1 MKYEMMVSDF
11 DGTLGRLSEINAETV
26 EAIKEY
32 EKKGIKRP
40 ERDELTPAIIREYLK
55 ALILN
60 CMQMYMDTQNMDYAC
75 TLKILLRLF
84 YVSEFDGKAKRSQ
97 SAEAELIMDVVMPE
111 LYEER
116 PPAEIAEM
124 AVRLLP
130 EIRRERHRELRQ
142 QRAEE
147 ERRRGRERYWKRKNK
162 R

>member
-1 MKYEMMVSDF
+1 MYNTERE
-11 DGTLGRLSEINAETV
+11 LA
-26 EAIKEY
+26 EAIQKEY
-32 EKKGIKRP
+32 EKKGIKAP
-40 ERDELTPAIIREYLK
+40 ERDELTPVIIREYLK

-75 TLKILLRLF
+75 TLKILLKLF

-97 SAEAELIMDVVMPE
+97 STEAELIMDVIMPE

-116 PPAEIAEM
+116 PPAEIAEI
-124 AVRLLP
+124 AVGLLP

>member
-1 MKYEMMVSDF
+1 MYNTERE
-11 DGTLGRLSEINAETV
+11 LA
-26 EAIKEY
+26 EAIQKEY
-32 EKKGIKRP
+32 EKRGIKRP
-40 ERDELTPAIIREYLK
+40 ERDELTPAIIRAYLK

-60 CMQMYMDTQNMDYAC
+60 CMQMYMDTQNMDYAY

-84 YVSEFDGKAKRSQ
+84 YVSEFDGKARRSQ
-97 SAEAELIMDVVMPE
+97 STEAELIMDIVMPE

-147 ERRRGRERYWKRKNK
+147 ERRRGRERYWKKKNK

>member
-1 MKYEMMVSDF
+1 MYNTERE
-11 DGTLGRLSEINAETV
+11 LA
-26 EAIKEY
+26 EAIQKEY

-40 ERDELTPAIIREYLK
+40 ERDELTPVIIREYLK

-60 CMQMYMDTQNMDYAC
+60 CMQMYMDTQNMDYAY

-84 YVSEFDGKAKRSQ
+84 YVSEFDGKAKRGQ
-97 SAEAELIMDVVMPE
+97 SMEAELIMDIVMPE

-116 PPAEIAEM
+116 PPAELAEM

-130 EIRRERHRELRQ
+130 EIRQQRHRELRQ

-147 ERRRGRERYWKRKNK
+147 ERRRGRERYWRKK
-162 R
+162 KAKESE

>member
-1 MKYEMMVSDF
+1 MYNTERE
-11 DGTLGRLSEINAETV
+11 LA
-26 EAIKEY
+26 EAIQKEY
-32 EKKGIKRP
+32 VKKGIKAP
-40 ERDELTPAIIREYLK
+40 ERDELTPVIIREYLK

-75 TLKILLRLF
+75 TLKILLKLF
-84 YVSEFDGKAKRSQ
+84 YVSEFDGKARRSQ
-97 SAEAELIMDVVMPE
+97 SMESELIMDVIMPE

-130 EIRRERHRELRQ
+130 EIREARRRELRQ

>member
-1 MKYEMMVSDF
+1 MYNTERE
-11 DGTLGRLSEINAETV
+11 LA
-26 EAIKEY
+26 EAIQKEY
-32 EKKGIKRP
+32 EKKGIKKP

-60 CMQMYMDTQNMDYAC
+60 CIQMYMDTQNMDYAC

-84 YVSEFDGKAKRSQ
+84 YVSEFDGKVKRSQ
-97 SAEAELIMDVVMPE
+97 SMEADLIMDVVMPE

-147 ERRRGRERYWKRKNK
+147 ERRRGRERYWKKKNK

>member
-1 MKYEMMVSDF
+1 MYNTEREL
-11 DGTLGRLSEINAETV
+11 T
-26 EAIKEY
+26 EAIQKEY
-32 EKKGIKRP
+32 EKQGIKRP
-40 ERDELTPAIIREYLK
+40 ERDELTPVIIREYLK

-60 CMQMYMDTQNMDYAC
+60 CMQMYMDTRNADYVC

-97 SAEAELIMDVVMPE
+97 STEAELIMDVVMPE

-130 EIRRERHRELRQ
+130 EIRQQRHRELRQ
-142 QRAEE
+142 QRADE

>member
-1 MKYEMMVSDF
+1 MYNTERE
-11 DGTLGRLSEINAETV
+11 LA
-26 EAIKEY
+26 EAIQKEY
-32 EKKGIKRP
+32 EKKGIKAP

-60 CMQMYMDTQNMDYAC
+60 CMQMYIDTRNADYAC

-97 SAEAELIMDVVMPE
+97 SMEAELIMDVIMPE

-124 AVRLLP
+124 AVGLLP

-147 ERRRGRERYWKRKNK
+147 ERRRGRERYWRRKNK

>member
-1 MKYEMMVSDF
+1 MYDTERE
-11 DGTLGRLSEINAETV
+11 LA
-26 EAIKEY
+26 EAIQKEY
-32 EKKGIKRP
+32 EKKGIKAP
-40 ERDELTPAIIREYLK
+40 ERDELTPAIIRAYLK

-60 CMQMYMDTQNMDYAC
+60 CMQMYMETQSVDYAC
-75 TLKILLRLF
+75 TLKILLKLF
-84 YVSEFDGKAKRSQ
+84 YVSGFDGKAKRSQ
-97 SAEAELIMDVVMPE
+97 SAEAELIMDVIMPE

-130 EIRRERHRELRQ
+130 EIRQQRQRELRQ

-147 ERRRGRERYWKRKNK
+147 ERRRGRERYWRKKNK

>member
-1 MKYEMMVSDF
+1 MYNTERE
-11 DGTLGRLSEINAETV
+11 LA
-26 EAIKEY
+26 EAIQKEY
-32 EKKGIKRP
+32 EKKGIKKP
-40 ERDELTPAIIREYLK
+40 ERDELTPVIVREYLK

-97 SAEAELIMDVVMPE
+97 SSEAELIMDVIMPE

-124 AVRLLP
+124 AVGLLP
-130 EIRRERHRELRQ
+130 EIRREAP
-142 QRAEE
+142 RAAAAASGGGAPARTGEVLEE
-147 ERRRGRERYWKRKNK
+147 EK
-162 R
+162 

>member
-1 MKYEMMVSDF
+1 MYNTERE
-11 DGTLGRLSEINAETV
+11 LA
-26 EAIKEY
+26 EAIQKEY
-32 EKKGIKRP
+32 EKQGIKRP
-40 ERDELTPAIIREYLK
+40 ERDELTPVIIREYLK

-84 YVSEFDGKAKRSQ
+84 YVSEFDGKARRSQ
-97 SAEAELIMDVVMPE
+97 SMEAELIMDVIMPE

-124 AVRLLP
+124 AVGLLP
-130 EIRRERHRELRQ
+130 EIREERRRELRQ

-147 ERRRGRERYWKRKNK
+147 ERRRGRERYWRRKNK

>member
-1 MKYEMMVSDF
+1 MYNTERELAKAVQ
-11 DGTLGRLSEINAETV
+11 
-26 EAIKEY
+26 KEY
-32 EKKGIKRP
+32 EKKDIKKP
-40 ERDELTPAIIREYLK
+40 ERDELTPTIIREYLK

-60 CMQMYMDTQNMDYAC
+60 CMQMYMDTQNIDYAC

-84 YVSEFDGKAKRSQ
+84 YVSEFDGKARRSQ

-111 LYEER
+111 LYEEKA
-116 PPAEIAEM
+116 PAEIAEM

-147 ERRRGRERYWKRKNK
+147 ERRRGRERYWRKKNK

>member
-1 MKYEMMVSDF
+1 MYNTERE
-11 DGTLGRLSEINAETV
+11 LA
-26 EAIKEY
+26 EAIQKEY
-32 EKKGIKRP
+32 VKRGIKAP
-40 ERDELTPAIIREYLK
+40 ERDELTPTIIREYLK
-55 ALILN
+55 ALVLN
-60 CMQMYMDTQNMDYAC
+60 CMQMYMDTQNMDYAY

-97 SAEAELIMDVVMPE
+97 STEAELIMDVIMPE

-124 AVRLLP
+124 AVGLLP
-130 EIRRERHRELRQ
+130 EIRQQRHRELRQ

>member
-1 MKYEMMVSDF
+1 MYNTEREL
-11 DGTLGRLSEINAETV
+11 T
-26 EAIKEY
+26 EAIQREY

-40 ERDELTPAIIREYLK
+40 ERDELTPVIIREYLK

-60 CMQMYMDTQNMDYAC
+60 CMQMYMDTRNIDYAY
-75 TLKILLRLF
+75 TLKILLKLF

-97 SAEAELIMDVVMPE
+97 STEAELIMDIVMPE
-111 LYEER
+111 LYEEK

-124 AVRLLP
+124 AVGLLP

>member
-1 MKYEMMVSDF
+1 MYNTERE
-11 DGTLGRLSEINAETV
+11 LA
-26 EAIKEY
+26 EAIQKEY
-32 EKKGIKRP
+32 EKKGIKKP
-40 ERDELTPAIIREYLK
+40 ERDELTPVIIREYLK

-60 CMQMYMDTQNMDYAC
+60 CMQMYMDTRNIDYAY
-75 TLKILLRLF
+75 TLKILLKLF

-97 SAEAELIMDVVMPE
+97 STEAELIMDIVMPE
-111 LYEER
+111 LYEEK

-130 EIRRERHRELRQ
+130 EIRQQRRRELRQ

>member
-1 MKYEMMVSDF
+1 MYNTERE
-11 DGTLGRLSEINAETV
+11 LA
-26 EAIKEY
+26 EAIQKEY
-32 EKKGIKRP
+32 VKRGIKRP
-40 ERDELTPAIIREYLK
+40 ERDELTPVIVREYLK

-60 CMQMYMDTQNMDYAC
+60 CIQMYMDTQNMDYAC

-84 YVSEFDGKAKRSQ
+84 YVSEFDGKARRSQ
-97 SAEAELIMDVVMPE
+97 STEAELIMDVIMPE

-130 EIRRERHRELRQ
+130 EIRQQRHRELRQ

-147 ERRRGRERYWKRKNK
+147 ERRRGRERYWKKKNK

>member
-1 MKYEMMVSDF
+1 MYNTERE
-11 DGTLGRLSEINAETV
+11 LAEAV
-26 EAIKEY
+26 QKEY
-32 EKKGIKRP
+32 EKKGIKKP
-40 ERDELTPAIIREYLK
+40 ERDELTPVIIREYLK

-75 TLKILLRLF
+75 TLKILLKLF

-97 SAEAELIMDVVMPE
+97 SMEAELIMDIVMPE

-130 EIRRERHRELRQ
+130 EMRRQRHRELRQ

>member
-1 MKYEMMVSDF
+1 MYNTERE
-11 DGTLGRLSEINAETV
+11 LA
-26 EAIKEY
+26 EAIQKEY
-32 EKKGIKRP
+32 KKKGIKAP
-40 ERDELTPAIIREYLK
+40 ERDELTPVIVREYLK

-97 SAEAELIMDVVMPE
+97 SMEAELIMDIVMPE

-116 PPAEIAEM
+116 PPAELAEM

-147 ERRRGRERYWKRKNK
+147 ERRRGRERYWKKKNK

>member
-1 MKYEMMVSDF
+1 MYNTERE
-11 DGTLGRLSEINAETV
+11 LA
-26 EAIKEY
+26 EAIQKEY
-32 EKKGIKRP
+32 EKRGIKRP
-40 ERDELTPAIIREYLK
+40 ERDELTPVIIREYLK

-60 CMQMYMDTQNMDYAC
+60 CMQMYMDTRNIDYAY
-75 TLKILLRLF
+75 TLKILLKLF
-84 YVSEFDGKAKRSQ
+84 YVSEFDGKARRSQ
-97 SAEAELIMDVVMPE
+97 STEAELIMDVIMPE

-130 EIRRERHRELRQ
+130 EIRQQRHRELRQ

>member
-1 MKYEMMVSDF
+1 MYNTERE
-11 DGTLGRLSEINAETV
+11 LA
-26 EAIKEY
+26 EAIQKEY
-32 EKKGIKRP
+32 EKKGIKKP

-75 TLKILLRLF
+75 TLKLLLRLF
-84 YVSEFDGKAKRSQ
+84 YVSEFDGKAIRSH

-147 ERRRGRERYWKRKNK
+147 ERRRGRPRDWKKKNK

>member
-1 MKYEMMVSDF
+1 MYNTERE
-11 DGTLGRLSEINAETV
+11 LV
-26 EAIKEY
+26 EAIQKEY
-32 EKKGIKRP
+32 VKRGIKAP
-40 ERDELTPAIIREYLK
+40 ERDELTPAIIRAYLK

-60 CMQMYMDTQNMDYAC
+60 CMQMYMETQNIDYAC

-84 YVSEFDGKAKRSQ
+84 YVSGFDGKARRSQ
-97 SAEAELIMDVVMPE
+97 SAEAELIMDVIMPE

-130 EIRRERHRELRQ
+130 EIRQQRQRELRQ

-147 ERRRGRERYWKRKNK
+147 ERRRGRERYWRKKNK

>member
-1 MKYEMMVSDF
+1 MYNTERE
-11 DGTLGRLSEINAETV
+11 LA
-26 EAIKEY
+26 EAIQKEY
-32 EKKGIKRP
+32 EKKGIKKP
-40 ERDELTPAIIREYLK
+40 ERDELTPVIVREYLK

-97 SAEAELIMDVVMPE
+97 SSEAELIMDVIMPE

-124 AVRLLP
+124 AVGLLP
-130 EIRRERHRELRQ
+130 EIRRQRHRELRQ

-147 ERRRGRERYWKRKNK
+147 RRRGRERYWKKKNK

>member
-1 MKYEMMVSDF
+1 MYNTERE
-11 DGTLGRLSEINAETV
+11 LAE
-26 EAIKEY
+26 AMQKEY
-32 EKKGIKRP
+32 EKKGIKAP
-40 ERDELTPAIIREYLK
+40 ERDELTPVIIREYLK

-60 CMQMYMDTQNMDYAC
+60 CMQMYMDTRNADYAC

-84 YVSEFDGKAKRSQ
+84 YVSGFDGKARRSQ
-97 SAEAELIMDVVMPE
+97 SMEAELIMDIVMPE
-111 LYEER
+111 LYEEK

-130 EIRRERHRELRQ
+130 EIRQQRHRELRQ

-147 ERRRGRERYWKRKNK
+147 EHRRGRERYWKKKNK

>member
-1 MKYEMMVSDF
+1 MYNTEKE
-11 DGTLGRLSEINAETV
+11 LA
-26 EAIKEY
+26 EAIQKEY
-32 EKKGIKRP
+32 VKRGIKAP
-40 ERDELTPAIIREYLK
+40 ERDELTPVIIREYLK
-55 ALILN
+55 ALMLN
-60 CMQMYMDTQNMDYAC
+60 CMQMYMDTQNMDYAY

-84 YVSEFDGKAKRSQ
+84 YVSEFDGKARRSQ
-97 SAEAELIMDVVMPE
+97 SMEAELIMDIVMPE

-116 PPAEIAEM
+116 SPAEIAEM

-147 ERRRGRERYWKRKNK
+147 ERRRGWERYWKKKNK

>member
-1 MKYEMMVSDF
+1 MYNTERE
-11 DGTLGRLSEINAETV
+11 LA
-26 EAIKEY
+26 EAIQKEY
-32 EKKGIKRP
+32 EKKGIKKP
-40 ERDELTPAIIREYLK
+40 ERDELTSVIVREYLK
-55 ALILN
+55 ALVLN
-60 CMQMYMDTQNMDYAC
+60 CMQMYMDTRNADYAC

-84 YVSEFDGKAKRSQ
+84 YVSEFDGKARRSQ
-97 SAEAELIMDVVMPE
+97 SMEAELIMDIVMPE

-147 ERRRGRERYWKRKNK
+147 ERRRGRERYWRKK
-162 R
+162 KAKESE

>member
-1 MKYEMMVSDF
+1 MYNTERE
-11 DGTLGRLSEINAETV
+11 LA
-26 EAIKEY
+26 EAIQKEY
-32 EKKGIKRP
+32 EKKGIKKP
-40 ERDELTPAIIREYLK
+40 ERDELTPVIIREYLK

-60 CMQMYMDTQNMDYAC
+60 CMQMYMDTRNIDYAY
-75 TLKILLRLF
+75 TLKILLKLF

-97 SAEAELIMDVVMPE
+97 STEAELIMDIVMPE
-111 LYEER
+111 LYEEK

-130 EIRRERHRELRQ
+130 EIRQQRHRELRQ

>member
-1 MKYEMMVSDF
+1 MYNTERE
-11 DGTLGRLSEINAETV
+11 LA
-26 EAIKEY
+26 EAIQKEY
-32 EKKGIKRP
+32 VKKGIKRP
-40 ERDELTPAIIREYLK
+40 ERDELTPVIIREYLK

-60 CMQMYMDTQNMDYAC
+60 CMQMYMDTQNIDYAC
-75 TLKILLRLF
+75 TLKILLKLF
-84 YVSEFDGKAKRSQ
+84 YVSEFDGKARRSQ
-97 SAEAELIMDVVMPE
+97 SMEAELIMDIVMPE
-111 LYEER
+111 LYEEK

-124 AVRLLP
+124 AVGLLP